1 MTMGEQNLKST
12 NDMSKRGM
20 ALEILGFL
28 APAVIPLF
36 LLTIATLV
44 FLYWV
49 SLTNYELGKPLTSA
63 RFVGF
68 ENYIRLFSGKD
79 PEFWKSV
86 RLTLTM
92 GVIATAAELMLGMFI
107 ALLLDSALRGKGLF
121 LSILMLPM
129 VVTPVI
135 VGLVWKLMLNSEHG
149 VINWLL
155 AKIIS
160 APPVWLG
167 PKMSFTSVILVD
179 IWQWTPF
186 VALIILSG
194 LSSLPVEPFEAAAID
209 GCNPLQV
216 LWFITLP
223 LLKPIIMLAV
233 LFRLIDV
240 LKVFDIIFVITG
252 GGLSTETLSLHSY
265 RLGFGGP
272 GWIGRASAISIVL
285 AFLVMGISTFL
296 IRQLQHSYKERRT

>member
-1 MTMGEQNLKST
+1 MGEHILKPAVSAPRSRT
-12 NDMSKRGM
+12 T
-20 ALEILGFL
+20 LEFWGFV
-28 APAVIPLF
+28 APAVIPLI
-36 LLTIATLV
+36 LLTIGTLV

-49 SLTNYELGKPLTSA
+49 SMTNYDLGTPLSSA
-63 RFVGF
+63 HFVGL
-68 ENYIRLFSGKD
+68 ENYARLISGKD

-92 GVIATAAELMLGMFI
+92 SLTATFAELLLGLLI
-107 ALLLDSALRGKGLF
+107 ALLLESIQRGKGFF
-121 LSILMLPM
+121 LSVLMLPM

-155 AKIIS
+155 ARLVQD
-160 APPVWLG
+160 PPVWLG
-167 PKMSFTSVILVD
+167 PNLSFTSVVLVD

-194 LSSLPVEPFEAAAID
+194 LASLPVEPFEAAAID
-209 GCNPLQV
+209 GASPSQIF
-216 LWFITLP
+216 WFVTLP
-223 LLKPIIMLAV
+223 LLEPIIILAV

-252 GGLSTETLSLHSY
+252 GGLSTETLSLHAY

-272 GWIGRASAISIVL
+272 GWIGRASATSVVL
-285 AFLVMGISTFL
+285 AFLTIFISSL
-296 IRQLQHSYKERRT
+296 VIRQLQRSYRERRT

>member
-1 MTMGEQNLKST
+1 MIATT
-12 NDMSKRGM
+12 KRNT
-20 ALEILGFL
+20 ALEIWGFI
-28 APAVIPLF
+28 APAVIPLI
-36 LLTIATLV
+36 LLTIGTLV

-49 SLTNYELGKPLTSA
+49 SLTNYELGKPLSSA
-63 RFVGF
+63 RFIGL

-86 RLTLTM
+86 RLTLSM
-92 GVIATAAELMLGMFI
+92 SLIATVAELVLGMVI
-107 ALLLDSALRGKGLF
+107 ALLLDSTVRGKGF
-121 LSILMLPM
+121 FFSILMLPM

-155 AKIIS
+155 AQVIS
-160 APPVWLG
+160 TTPVWLG
-167 PKMSFTSVILVD
+167 PKLSFTSVILVD
-179 IWQWTPF
+179 VWQWTPF

-194 LSSLPVEPFEAAAID
+194 LSSLPIEPFEAAAID
-209 GCNPLQV
+209 GASPIQAF
-216 LWFITLP
+216 WFITLP
-223 LLKPIIMLAV
+223 LLKPIVILAL

-252 GGLSTETLSLHSY
+252 GGLSTETLSLHAY

-272 GWIGRASAISIVL
+272 GWIGRASATSIVL
-285 AFLVMGISTFL
+285 ALLVMVISSFL
-296 IRQLQHSYKERRT
+296 IRQLQRSYKEHRL